1 MQEGKYIW
9 MDGEFVKWNEA
20 KVHVLTHS
28 LHYGVSV
35 FEGIRCYKT
44 AKGSVIFRLKEHMQ
58 RLLNSAKIMYMD
70 IRYSLDELVK
80 AVVETVKKNEYQEC
94 YIRPIAF
101 RGYGDMGVYPKN
113 NPIVVA
119 IAVWPWGK
127 YLGEEAFN
135 KGARIKTSSYTR
147 YHPNTQ
153 LMRAKMGGNY
163 SNGQLAKIEA
173 VKDGYDEAILLT
185 PEGYVTEGSGENI
198 FIVKNKVLYTPFAVF
213 ALDGITKDSIIH
225 IAEDLGIK
233 VVETILS
240 RDHIYIADEAF
251 LCGTASEITP
261 IRELDHRSIGTKVP
275 GEITLKLKNEFFKI
289 IDGENPKYK
298 EWLTYIQ

>member
-9 MDGEFVKWNEA
+9 MDGEFVKWHEA

-44 AKGSVIFRLKEHMQ
+44 PRGSVVFRLKEHIQ
-58 RLLNSAKIMYMD
+58 RLHDSAKIMYMD
-70 IRYSLDELVK
+70 MKFSVDELIK
-80 AVVETVKKNEYQEC
+80 ATIETIKKNEYQEC

-113 NPIVVA
+113 NPTVVT

-127 YLGEEAFN
+127 YLGEEAFT

-147 YHPNTQ
+147 YHLNTH
-153 LMRAKMGGNY
+153 LVKAKMSANY
-163 SNGQLAKIEA
+163 ANGQLAKIEA
-173 VKDGYDEAILLT
+173 IRDGYEEALLLT
-185 PEGYVTEGSGENI
+185 PEGYVAEGSGENI
-198 FIVKNKVLYTPFAVF
+198 FVIKNKILYTPLPLFV
-213 ALDGITKDSIIH
+213 LEGITRDTIMH
-225 IAEDLGIK
+225 IATDLGYK
-233 VVETILS
+233 VVETMLT
-240 RDHIYIADEAF
+240 RDQIYIADEAF
-251 LCGTASEITP
+251 FCGTASEVTP
-261 IRELDHRSIGTKVP
+261 IRELDHRQIGTKVP
-275 GEITLKLKNEFFKI
+275 GDITLKIKNEFFKI

-298 EWLTYIQ
+298 EWLTYVS